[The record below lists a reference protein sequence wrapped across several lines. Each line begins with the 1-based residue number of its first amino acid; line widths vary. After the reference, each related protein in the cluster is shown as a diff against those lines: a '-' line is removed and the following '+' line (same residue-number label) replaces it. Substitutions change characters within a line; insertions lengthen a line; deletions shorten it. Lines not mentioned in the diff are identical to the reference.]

1 MLASVFTDFTDWID
15 EVSANWWFVIVIL
28 VVALLDSVIPI
39 VPSETTVIIGGIA
52 AGQGNQNLALVIL
65 AGAVGA
71 FLGDNLAYEIGSQFE
86 GRVRRW
92 ANMRPARIER
102 LESAA
107 RQIHQRGGTLLIT
120 ARFIPGGRTILTVSS
135 GVTRQPRRWFALW
148 VAAAGLIWATY
159 AASLGFV
166 FGQQFKDNH
175 AMAFWL
181 AFGMALGVTALI
193 ELLRWA
199 RAVRRNRAVMQAEH
213 AAATDTD
220 SEPRPH

>member
-15 EVSANWWFVIVIL
+15 EVSANWWFVVVIL

-52 AGQGNQNLALVIL
+52 AGQGNQKLALVIL

-71 FLGDNLAYEIGSQFE
+71 FLGDNLAYAIGSRFE
-86 GRVRRW
+86 GRVRGW
-92 ANMRPARIER
+92 AEKRPARIER
-102 LESAA
+102 LESSA

-135 GVTRQPRRWFALW
+135 GITRQPRRWFALW
-148 VAAAGLIWATY
+148 VAVAGIIWATY
-159 AASLGFV
+159 AATLGFI

-175 AMAFWL
+175 ALAFWL

-199 RAVRRNRAVMQAEH
+199 RAMRRNRATMQEEH
-213 AAATDTD
+213 SADAAAD
-220 SEPRPH
+220 PQPQ